1 MPDVNATVD
10 DRLDLVIET
19 GPGYPDGGNHLGYVT
34 IIHEGEELATI
45 NSPSKP
51 WEHFTKVMVRN
62 IVLKRLKEY
71 GSEET
76 VDELLEAAFRDRREA
91 LDEIYG
97 WE

>member
-19 GPGYPDGGNHLGYVT
+19 GPDYPDGGNHLCYVT
-34 IIHEGEELATI
+34 VMYEGEELATI

-71 GSEET
+71 ESEET